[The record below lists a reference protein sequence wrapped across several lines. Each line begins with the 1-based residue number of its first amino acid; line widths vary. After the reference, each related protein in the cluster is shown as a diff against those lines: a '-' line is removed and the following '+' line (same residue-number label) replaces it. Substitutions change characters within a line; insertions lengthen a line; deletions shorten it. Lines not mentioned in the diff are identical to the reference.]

1 MKTII
6 HKSESR
12 GAANHGWL
20 NSKHSFSFA
29 SYHNPD
35 RVNFGTLR
43 VLNDDEVAAGKGF
56 GTHPH
61 DNMEIVSIPLYG
73 DLAHKDSTGTEEVI
87 KSGDVQIMSAGSGL
101 RHSEYNYSKDEEV
114 LFLQIWIL
122 PKERDITPRY
132 EQKTFNIED
141 RINKFQTVVSP
152 QDSSA
157 VWINQD
163 AFFSMANLD
172 AGTQLT
178 YDLKKPGNGVYF
190 FVLNGDVSIAN
201 EKLDSRD
208 AVGVTDASAINIKA
222 SSYTEILAIEVPM
235 NLY

>member
-1 MKTII
+1 M

-12 GAANHGWL
+12 GLANHGWL
-20 NSKHSFSFA
+20 SSRHSFSFA
-29 SYHNPD
+29 DYHNPD
-35 RVNFGTLR
+35 RVHFGVLR
-43 VLNDDEVAAGKGF
+43 VLNDDQVAPGKGF

-101 RHSEYNYSKDEEV
+101 RHSEYNHSAEEEV
-114 LFLQIWIL
+114 QFLQIWVL
-122 PKERDITPRY
+122 PKERNISPRH
-132 EQKTFNIED
+132 EQKSFSLED
-141 RINKFQTVVSP
+141 RMNKFQTVVSP
-152 QDSSA
+152 EDDNA

-172 AGTQLT
+172 AGTRLT
-178 YDLKKPGNGVYF
+178 YDIKKPGNGVYF
-190 FVLNGDVSIAN
+190 FVLNGDINIAN

-208 AVGVTDASAINIKA
+208 AVGVTDTNSIDIKA
-222 SSYTEILAIEVPM
+222 SSYAELLAIEVPM
-235 NLY
+235 ELN